1 MKLNEK
7 LFFIGS
13 GNMAQAIISGFLKAE
28 LTEAENIICN
38 DINGEKVLELQKK
51 FGVSAA
57 GDKRESLIEADVVF
71 LSVKPQNMLDVLGE
85 IGDFIKKEA
94 VVISIAAGIT
104 TKFIED
110 NIKKEV
116 AVVRVM
122 PNTPALVLSSAT
134 ALCKGR
140 FVSDRQLQ
148 KAKYLFSVIGRAEIL
163 DERDFDIVTALS
175 GSGTG
180 YIFYFCELMQ
190 KAAEKLGLNG
200 RIARE
205 FAVQTV
211 YGSGRMLE
219 VTKESAEALKEKVK
233 SPNGTTEAALEYF
246 ESRNLPDIV
255 YRAMEQAVERSKKLS
270 K

>member
-1 MKLNEK
+1 
-7 LFFIGS
+7 
-13 GNMAQAIISGFLKAE
+13 
-28 LTEAENIICN
+28 
-38 DINGEKVLELQKK
+38 
-51 FGVSAA
+51 
-57 GDKRESLIEADVVF
+57 
-71 LSVKPQNMLDVLGE
+71 
-85 IGDFIKKEA
+85 
-94 VVISIAAGIT
+94 
-104 TKFIED
+104 
-110 NIKKEV
+110 
-116 AVVRVM
+116 
-122 PNTPALVLSSAT
+122 
-134 ALCKGR
+134 
-140 FVSDRQLQ
+140 
-148 KAKYLFSVIGRAEIL
+148 
-163 DERDFDIVTALS
+163 
-175 GSGTG
+175 
-180 YIFYFCELMQ
+180 MQ